1 MKPSI
6 QTLDIHKIR
15 RDFPVLSETVYGK
28 PLVYLDNGATTQ
40 KPICVLDTL
49 EEYYRKYNSNVHR
62 GVHFLSQQATDA
74 QEAARKKV
82 AQFIN
87 VGKDEEIIFTRGA
100 TESINLVAQCF
111 GRKFLKPG
119 DEVLSTVMEHHS
131 NFVPWQM
138 VCESQGATFK
148 AVPILEDGSLDMT
161 ALSTMLT
168 DKVKILAIT
177 WVSNSLGTINNIA
190 EIVRLAHEKNIPV
203 LVDGA
208 QAIQHLPVDVRALDI
223 DFLAFSGH
231 KIYGP
236 TGIGVLYGKEKWLNA
251 MPPYQGGGS
260 MISRVTVEKTTYTDL
275 PFKFEAGTPD
285 ISGAI
290 GLGMALDYVSGLGI
304 ETIAQ
309 HEHELMDYALDA
321 LQKIDG
327 LRLIGSTTPKAG
339 AISFLVGDI
348 HPFDLGELLD
358 KQGVAVR
365 TGHHCCQPIMDF
377 YGIPGTV
384 RASFALYNTFEEVDA
399 LVKAIQKAI
408 TVLQ

>member
-1 MKPSI
+1 MEESV
-6 QTLDIHKIR
+6 QALDINKIR
-15 RDFPVLSETVYGK
+15 QDFPVLSETVYGK

-40 KPICVLDTL
+40 KPLCVLDTL

-87 VGKDEEIIFTRGA
+87 AEKDSEIIFTRGA

-119 DEVLSTVMEHHS
+119 DEVLSTIMEHHS

-138 VCESQGATFK
+138 ICETQGAIFK
-148 AVPILEDGSLDMT
+148 AVPILEDGGLDMA
-161 ALSTMLT
+161 ALSMMLT
-168 DKVKILAIT
+168 NKVKILAVT

-190 EIVRLAHEKNIPV
+190 EIVRLAHERNIPV

-208 QAIQHLPVDVRALDI
+208 QAIQHLPVDVLALDI

-236 TGIGVLYGKEKWLNA
+236 TGIGVLYGKEKWLNE

-260 MISRVTVEKTTYTDL
+260 MISRVTVDKTTYTDL

-290 GLGMALDYVSGLGI
+290 GLGMALDYVSGLGMDAI
-304 ETIAQ
+304 HQ
-309 HEHELMDYALDA
+309 HEQELMEYTLAALK
-321 LQKIDG
+321 KING
-327 LRLIGSTTPKAG
+327 LRIIGSAGPKAG
-339 AISFLVGDI
+339 AISFLVNDI

-384 RASFALYNTFEEVDA
+384 RASFALYNTFEEADA
-399 LVKAIQKAI
+399 LVQAIGKAV